1 MFANVLQGMNA
12 LNMSAEERREA
23 TLGELAPEVKARV
36 ERLEKLQ
43 EKTDELQ
50 KEFEAKLAEL
60 RAQYDKKY
68 APLFKSRHDVV
79 AEGIPD
85 FWLRAL
91 QNNMMIAEEIKS
103 TTSRFSATLKTSKLR
118 RRSARGG
125 RASSSRSALARTR
138 TSRTRC

>member
-1 MFANVLQGMNA
+1 M
-12 LNMSAEERREA
+12 
-23 TLGELAPEVKARV
+23 KARV

-43 EKTDELQ
+43 EKIDELQ

-85 FWLRAL
+85 FLA
-91 QNNMMIAEEIKS
+91 
-103 TTSRFSATLKTSKLR
+103 
-118 RRSARGG
+118 
-125 RASSSRSALARTR
+125 ARTPEQHDDR
-138 TSRTRC
+138 RGDPRARHPDSPPP